1 VCVVLS
7 LRCVRC
13 RVARSRYSLVPHIVG
28 VVSARHMVL
37 REASFPHGPG
47 GAVVFRHLLSVALVV
62 QGTAVDANQLGQDLR
77 SSAFGRVQLNRADLM
92 ASSNEAADVL
102 IKSKHGAPGGG
113 SSVGSHPS
121 RRASSSC
128 LCHDSYTWA
137 GTEYRG
143 CYMGGVQ
150 YDISSGVGGQHAA
163 CKIDADCDPGA
174 SGIDVPNVC
183 MNHCAYADD
192 GHCAPRRPPP
202 PHESPPPWASPTPAN
217 DWMYVFAT
225 LSMLPLSSCAWHPH
239 THALRC
245 ANAPTRT
252 RTVDQL

>member
-1 VCVVLS
+1 VS
-7 LRCVRC
+7 RRY
-13 RVARSRYSLVPHIVG
+13 RSRYSLVPHIVG

-202 PHESPPPWASPTPAN
+202 PHESPPLGRRQRLPMTGCMCLQHFRCCRSPVARG
-217 DWMYVFAT
+217 
-225 LSMLPLSSCAWHPH
+225 
-239 THALRC
+239 TH
-245 ANAPTRT
+245 TRT
-252 RTVDQL
+252 RYDVRTHPRAHAQ